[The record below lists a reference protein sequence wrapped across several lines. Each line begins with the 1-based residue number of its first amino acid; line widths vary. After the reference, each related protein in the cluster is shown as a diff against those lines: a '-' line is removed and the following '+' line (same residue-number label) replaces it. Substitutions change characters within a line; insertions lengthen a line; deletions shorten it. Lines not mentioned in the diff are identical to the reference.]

1 MSGETGTLES
11 DVFIVGGTSDSMGKL
26 GDLSME
32 TLQEALDASEDS
44 KAAKRLMIA
53 LAYKDGVSV
62 ETLTHRYGLSRST
75 VYSWLDR
82 FENRTVEAAI
92 YDDDRPGRPSK
103 LDTEERS
110 ALSADVFRSPTELG
124 FEQSTWTPELLA
136 QHIEQEYGVAYSL
149 GHVRRILREHD
160 VG

>member
-1 MSGETGTLES
+1 MG
-11 DVFIVGGTSDSMGKL
+11 GKL
-26 GDLSME
+26 GDLSTE
-32 TLQEALDASEDS
+32 ALQEALGAAEDP
-44 KAAKRLMIA
+44 KATKRLMIA

-62 ETLTHRYGLSRST
+62 EELTDRYGLSRST

-92 YDDDRPGRPSK
+92 YDDDRPGRPPK
-103 LDTEERS
+103 LDAEERS
-110 ALSADVFRSPTELG
+110 ALSADVLRSPAELG
-124 FEQSTWTPELLA
+124 FGQSTWSPELLA
-136 QHIEQEYGVAYSL
+136 EHIEREYGVTYSL